1 MMEGGVFL
9 SRPAPIFLVPQRP
22 LSGCLLSFEGSKTE
36 KYGQNAHFFTK
47 NRLSAKNN
55 T

>member
-9 SRPAPIFLVPQRP
+9 SFPAPIFLVPQCP

-36 KYGQNAHFFTK
+36 KYGQNAQFFIK
-47 NRLSAKNN
+47 NCPSAKNN

>member
-1 MMEGGVFL
+1 MGAEVFGFL
-9 SRPAPIFLVPQRP
+9 PAPIFLVSQCP

-36 KYGQNAHFFTK
+36 KYGQNAQFFIK
-47 NRLSAKNN
+47 NCPSAKNN

>member
-9 SRPAPIFLVPQRP
+9 PFPAPIFLVPQCP

-36 KYGQNAHFFTK
+36 KYGQNAQFFTK
-47 NRLSAKNN
+47 NCPSAKNN

>member
-1 MMEGGVFL
+1 MGAEVFGFL
-9 SRPAPIFLVPQRP
+9 PAPIFLVPQRP

-36 KYGQNAHFFTK
+36 KYGQNAQFFTK
-47 NRLSAKNN
+47 NCPSAKNN

>member
-1 MMEGGVFL
+1 MMEGEVFL
-9 SRPAPIFLVPQRP
+9 PLPAPIFLVPQRP

-36 KYGQNAHFFTK
+36 KYGQNAQFFTK
-47 NRLSAKNN
+47 SCPSAKNN

>member
-1 MMEGGVFL
+1 MGAEVFGFL
-9 SRPAPIFLVPQRP
+9 PAPIFLVPQCS

-36 KYGQNAHFFTK
+36 KYGQNAQFFIK
-47 NRLSAKNN
+47 NCPSAKNN

>member
-1 MMEGGVFL
+1 MGAEVFSFL
-9 SRPAPIFLVPQRP
+9 PAPIFLVPQRP

-36 KYGQNAHFFTK
+36 KYGQNAQFFTK
-47 NRLSAKNN
+47 NCPSAKNN